1 MNSTCYTTTAALVGF
16 EQEEYSVRE
25 RESGV
30 EVCLNVQGP
39 PGVILS
45 EPVFVIYELSTQP
58 LSATGM
64 YMYVPESI
72 FITN

>member
-45 EPVFVIYELSTQP
+45 EPVFVVFELSTQP
-58 LSATGM
+58 QSATGM
-64 YMYVPESI
+64 YMYVAKLIS
-72 FITN
+72 ITN

>member
-1 MNSTCYTTTAALVGF
+1 MNTTCYTTTAALVGF

-45 EPVFVIYELSTQP
+45 EPVFVMFELLIRTHTLPCFVEIKFQVS
-58 LSATGM
+58 M
-64 YMYVPESI
+64 NMV
-72 FITN
+72 